1 MKTLFIL
8 SEVETNFVTQ
18 IQIILKILEWR
29 FRTSV
34 SVVESHISLLFIFSF
49 YIFFFM
55 FLVEFYCI

>member
-49 YIFFFM
+49 YIFFS
-55 FLVEFYCI
+55 CSW